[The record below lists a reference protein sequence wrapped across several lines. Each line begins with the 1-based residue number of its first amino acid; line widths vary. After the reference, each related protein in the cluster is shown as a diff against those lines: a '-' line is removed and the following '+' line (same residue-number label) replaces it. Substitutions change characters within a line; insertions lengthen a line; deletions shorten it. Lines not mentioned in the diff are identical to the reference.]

1 MAIVVRFGNELEN
14 REWKVEE
21 DDMSVGGLGFSGC
34 DWKKKM
40 MEEKEAGLW

>member
-21 DDMSVGGLGFSGC
+21 DDMSGGWVFLGVIG
-34 DWKKKM
+34 KKKM